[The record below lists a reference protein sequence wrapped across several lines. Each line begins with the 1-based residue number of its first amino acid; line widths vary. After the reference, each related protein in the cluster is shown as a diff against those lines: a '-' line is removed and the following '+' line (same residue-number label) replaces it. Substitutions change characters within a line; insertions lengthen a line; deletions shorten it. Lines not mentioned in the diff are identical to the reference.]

1 MKTDSKPNRR
11 QGYGLAPRAAAELR
25 SMDRLVA
32 LFQTRRLPWELWS
45 HRTQMIVGLRYVLK
59 YGFEEGLRR
68 IRQRVREYNAAVGID
83 NGSHETSTVY
93 HMWALAQFRRRHA
106 HVRSRY
112 VLLQRLWRDPVSDP
126 EFLAR
131 AYSHERLSSDAAR
144 RRFVAPDRLV
154 LPREVMELLG
164 GGLPR

>member
-1 MKTDSKPNRR
+1 VKTDSKPQKRS
-11 QGYGLAPRAAAELR
+11 GYGLAPHAAAELR

-68 IRQRVREYNAAVGID
+68 VRQRVREYNAAVGID

-112 VLLQRLWRDPVSDP
+112 VLLQRLWRDPVSDDD
-126 EFLAR
+126 FLAR
-131 AYSHERLSSDAAR
+131 SYSREALSSDEAR
-144 RRFVAPDRLV
+144 RGFVAPDLSP
-154 LPREVMELLG
+154 LPRDVVELLQSA
-164 GGLPR
+164 

>member
-1 MKTDSKPNRR
+1 MKTDSKPQRKTQSKTKRR
-11 QGYGLAPRAAAELR
+11 SGYGLAPRAAAELR

-83 NGSHETSTVY
+83 RWPVLRRGLLSLRNSPEITSVFHFGSGIAV
-93 HMWALAQFRRRHA
+93 
-106 HVRSRY
+106 
-112 VLLQRLWRDPVSDP
+112 
-126 EFLAR
+126 
-131 AYSHERLSSDAAR
+131 
-144 RRFVAPDRLV
+144 
-154 LPREVMELLG
+154 
-164 GGLPR
+164 

>member
-11 QGYGLAPRAAAELR
+11 SGYGLAPRAAAELR

-112 VLLQRLWRDPVSDP
+112 VLLQRLWKDPVSDDD
-126 EFLAR
+126 FLAR
-131 AYSHERLSSDAAR
+131 AYSREALSSVAAR
-144 RRFVAPDRLV
+144 TRFLAPDRIV
-154 LPREVMELLG
+154 LPRDVVELL
-164 GGLPR
+164 LRA